1 MLLGASLA
9 LDFRIFTWY
18 ILTGDV
24 DSLCFN
30 GYKALIFFN
39 RNIVCHEVIIV

>member
-24 DSLCFN
+24 D
-30 GYKALIFFN
+30 GYKALIFLN